1 MQPERW
7 RKIEEIY
14 QAALECEES
23 RRAAFLAE
31 ACAGDGAL
39 RAEVESLLAHKDS
52 ASFIDSPVMEVAA
65 QARGQGDSQG
75 GAAKESESEPGRM
88 GSTVSHYR
96 ILEKLGGGGMG
107 VVYKAQDNK
116 LKRTV
121 ALKFL
126 PEEVSKDRQAL
137 ERFQREAQAASALN
151 HPNIC
156 TIYDIDEHE
165 GQPFIVME
173 CLEGQTLKHRIG
185 LGAPR
190 EPPLQLDTLLEL
202 GIQIADALDAAH
214 AKGIIHR
221 DIKPANVFVTS
232 RGQAKILDFGLA
244 KLAPARG
251 YATAKLGVS
260 SSSTDGIA
268 EESLTSTGAVLGTV
282 DYMSPEQVRAE
293 EVDQRTDL
301 FSFGVVL
308 YEMATGRRP
317 FAGDSLGTIFEAI
330 LNRDPMPALRVNPA
344 MPAEL
349 EGIINKALEK
359 DRHLRYQSAAELRTD
374 LKRLKRDTD
383 SGRTSQSRV
392 VTPIPVPLAGR
403 RLWRILVP
411 AALILVA
418 SAIGGMLHFRSHT
431 TAQGSVVHFAVQTPP
446 ETPLDDSDPGLA
458 VSPDGLHIASIVKT
472 PTGSYGLYL
481 YNLEQSAGKLTPAPS
496 LETAS
501 FFSPDGQWLA
511 FVAAKKVQKM
521 ALSGDQL
528 LDVCSLPDVGLGG
541 IWARDG
547 NLYFGIVG
555 RGISRVPVSGGV
567 PEQVTKL
574 ESGEQEHDW
583 PQLLPNGHDLL
594 FTARR
599 RTPGDA
605 IVVQSLETGKRRI
618 VLESASRGTYIPT
631 GHLLFFRANALWAV
645 PFDPEPLLTTGPE
658 FILPYHV
665 FVDVR
670 SSWVSPEFAAS
681 PAGTLVYAPARDSKY
696 SVVMVDRAGAV
707 RSLPLPA
714 GDYWDPRLSPD
725 GRFLAVSAVQGS
737 TQLLWLCDL
746 ARESPTRLTTAP
758 VNGMVPTWSDMSPTW
773 SPDGKLLVFTRGHLI
788 GGTTLMWMP
797 ADASAEPQALYES
810 PKRSVFASS
819 WSRDAKR
826 LALTEYELEGDKLQ
840 VRILPVRYT
849 PASGGR
855 GPLLRATGEPVTLAN
870 ASGQAWQAMLSPDA
884 RWLAYTSDESGR
896 NEVYV
901 RSAEP
906 GGGRWQV
913 SSDGGLQ
920 PHWSVNGKELYYRN
934 GGKMMVSSLVTQPI
948 FSSGR
953 PRLLF
958 EGSFQLGGTVNDYDL
973 TPDGR
978 EFLMLRD
985 DSPHRGLTEY
995 KVVVNWF
1002 QELKKL
1008 EAAHIAPR

>member
-14 QAALECEES
+14 QAALDCEES

-75 GAAKESESEPGRM
+75 GAAKESESERGRM

-185 LGAPR
+185 LGALR

-260 SSSTDGIA
+260 SSSSDGIA

-383 SGRTSQSRV
+383 SGRTSKSRV
-392 VTPIPVPLAGR
+392 VTATQVPVPGR
-403 RLWRILVP
+403 KLWRVLVP
-411 AALILVA
+411 AALILAAVRPLA
-418 SAIGGMLHFRSHT
+418 PDRTRFSGALRRATPAGNAAGRQCSRLGGFPRRAAYRLNSKNADRGLRSVSL
-431 TAQGSVVHFAVQTPP
+431 QPGAVCRQI
-446 ETPLDDSDPGLA
+446 DPGAQHRHGVVLLA
-458 VSPDGLHIASIVKT
+458 GWTMAGLRGCEEGPENGVIGRPV
-472 PTGSYGLYL
+472 
-481 YNLEQSAGKLTPAPS
+481 AGCLLAPR
-496 LETAS
+496 
-501 FFSPDGQWLA
+501 GR
-511 FVAAKKVQKM
+511 
-521 ALSGDQL
+521 
-528 LDVCSLPDVGLGG
+528 
-541 IWARDG
+541 ARRYMG
-547 NLYFGIVG
+547 ARWQHLFWNY
-555 RGISRVPVSGGV
+555 RPRHQPC
-567 PEQVTKL
+567 
-574 ESGEQEHDW
+574 SGE
-583 PQLLPNGHDLL
+583 
-594 FTARR
+594 RR
-599 RTPGDA
+599 C
-605 IVVQSLETGKRRI
+605 
-618 VLESASRGTYIPT
+618 
-631 GHLLFFRANALWAV
+631 
-645 PFDPEPLLTTGPE
+645 
-658 FILPYHV
+658 
-665 FVDVR
+665 
-670 SSWVSPEFAAS
+670 
-681 PAGTLVYAPARDSKY
+681 
-696 SVVMVDRAGAV
+696 AGA
-707 RSLPLPA
+707 
-714 GDYWDPRLSPD
+714 
-725 GRFLAVSAVQGS
+725 
-737 TQLLWLCDL
+737 
-746 ARESPTRLTTAP
+746 
-758 VNGMVPTWSDMSPTW
+758 
-773 SPDGKLLVFTRGHLI
+773 GH
-788 GGTTLMWMP
+788 
-797 ADASAEPQALYES
+797 
-810 PKRSVFASS
+810 
-819 WSRDAKR
+819 
-826 LALTEYELEGDKLQ
+826 
-840 VRILPVRYT
+840 
-849 PASGGR
+849 
-855 GPLLRATGEPVTLAN
+855 
-870 ASGQAWQAMLSPDA
+870 
-884 RWLAYTSDESGR
+884 
-896 NEVYV
+896 
-901 RSAEP
+901 
-906 GGGRWQV
+906 
-913 SSDGGLQ
+913 
-920 PHWSVNGKELYYRN
+920 
-934 GGKMMVSSLVTQPI
+934 
-948 FSSGR
+948 
-953 PRLLF
+953 
-958 EGSFQLGGTVNDYDL
+958 
-973 TPDGR
+973 
-978 EFLMLRD
+978 
-985 DSPHRGLTEY
+985 
-995 KVVVNWF
+995 
-1002 QELKKL
+1002 
-1008 EAAHIAPR
+1008 EA